1 MSERIP
7 ENQGEVVMIHSVE
20 PCLDTRQRV
29 LALAIAMAG
38 MVEAAA
44 DKAIEA
50 LLTGDGK
57 LAGTILEKEPLI
69 NQIELQLD
77 NAVLAHLGGGRP
89 HPAEDVRFLASM
101 LKINKDLERMGDL
114 AANIGRNVLDVSQAN
129 HSRSELQ
136 PLAIAVSHVCR
147 KALRAL
153 VHQDMVL
160 AQSAQDSAQAVQQYR
175 DYVFQQIRTRME
187 NNPSDASQDLSLL
200 LSSRYLEQI
209 GDHALN
215 LADNLSLWL
224 KPREQEAVAC

>member
-1 MSERIP
+1 
-7 ENQGEVVMIHSVE
+7 MIHSVE
-20 PCLDTRQRV
+20 PCPDSQQRV

-50 LLTGDGK
+50 LLTGDRK
-57 LAGTILEKEPLI
+57 LARTILEKEPLI

-77 NAVLAHLGGGRP
+77 NAVLAHLGVGRP
-89 HPAEDVRFLASM
+89 HPAEDVRFMASM

-114 AANIGRNVLDVSQAN
+114 VANIGRNLLDVSHAN
-129 HSRSELQ
+129 LSRSELQ

-153 VHQDMVL
+153 VHQDVVL
-160 AQSAQDSAQAVQQYR
+160 AQSAQDSEQAVQQYR
-175 DYVFQQIRTRME
+175 DYVFQQIRMRLE

-209 GDHALN
+209 ADHALN

-224 KPREQEAVAC
+224 KSREQEAVAC

>member
-1 MSERIP
+1 
-7 ENQGEVVMIHSVE
+7 MIHSVE
-20 PCLDTRQRV
+20 PCLDSQQRV

-44 DKAIEA
+44 DRAIEA

-57 LAGTILEKEPLI
+57 LARTILEKEPLI

-89 HPAEDVRFLASM
+89 HTAEDVRFMASM
-101 LKINKDLERMGDL
+101 LKINKDLERMGGL

-129 HSRSELQ
+129 LSRSELQ
-136 PLAIAVSHVCR
+136 PLAIAVSHVSR

-153 VHQDMVL
+153 VHQDVVL
-160 AQSAQDSAQAVQQYR
+160 AQSAQDSGQAVQQYR
-175 DYVFQQIRTRME
+175 DYVFQQIRMRME
-187 NNPSDASQDLSLL
+187 NNPSDPSQDLSLL
-200 LSSRYLEQI
+200 LSSRYLELI

-224 KPREQEAVAC
+224 KPKAEEARVAC